1 MDCFEAVKTM
11 MQNIFGGEAASEKR
25 RTPPNRLLKLLKDSV
40 QFQYYVAKQT
50 GSMTKFKFDPV
61 SQCSEVSLLKDLINQ
76 ENQSKFTKA
85 NLNEVK
91 ISFYNRRQGA
101 A

>member
-40 QFQYYVAKQT
+40 QF
-50 GSMTKFKFDPV
+50 
-61 SQCSEVSLLKDLINQ
+61 
-76 ENQSKFTKA
+76 
-85 NLNEVK
+85 
-91 ISFYNRRQGA
+91 
-101 A
+101 